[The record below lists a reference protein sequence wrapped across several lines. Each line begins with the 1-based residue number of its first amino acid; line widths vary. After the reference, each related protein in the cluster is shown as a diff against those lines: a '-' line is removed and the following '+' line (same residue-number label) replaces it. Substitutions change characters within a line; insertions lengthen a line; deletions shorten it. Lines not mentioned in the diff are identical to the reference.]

1 MKEGETWAGRNG
13 TLYEGVKATID
24 RITARKVSVSY
35 DLPVHTGGLQVFGQV
50 CSKGSFS
57 KCLNR
62 YSNRKKAICPE

>member
-24 RITARKVSVSY
+24 RVTARKVSVSY

-50 CSKGSFS
+50 LFKGEFQQMFEPVQQ
-57 KCLNR
+57 
-62 YSNRKKAICPE
+62 PEEGNLS